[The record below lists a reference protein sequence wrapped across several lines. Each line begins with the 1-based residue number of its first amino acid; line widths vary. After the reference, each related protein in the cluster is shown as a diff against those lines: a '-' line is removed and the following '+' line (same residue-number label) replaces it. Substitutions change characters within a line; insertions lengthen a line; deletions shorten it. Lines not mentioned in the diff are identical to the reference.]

1 MASHIGEA
9 FMRKQAEEEIKK
21 HRDHLEELVKERTIE
36 LEKAKKTA
44 EKANMAKSDFLSNMS
59 HEIRT
64 PMNSIIGMTSI
75 LLQWGDLSPKQ
86 MGRLNNIMS
95 S

>member
-9 FMRKQAEEEIKK
+9 FMRKQTEEEIKK
-21 HRDHLEELVKERTIE
+21 HRDHLKELVKERTIE